1 MVLTSS
7 KTDAQV
13 MLSPAIAPAKA
24 KLGWEAQFGIEEMC
38 RDSWN
43 FLKNNP
49 NGYEK

>member
-1 MVLTSS
+1 MLTSS

-13 MLSPAIAPAKA
+13 MLSPAIAPIKV

-49 NGYEK
+49 NRYEK